1 MTILSCQEETCEIIG
16 INVKLKS
23 LDLTVI
29 CFYRPDKNIDDMD
42 PFYRYINTIRI
53 AHPKNKFLILGDF
66 NMPDIDWQRKINFP
80 STPTIQNVFV
90 SFLNDQNL
98 EQLIKVPTH
107 VKGNILDILCTDLGS
122 LILDTEVISPGLSD
136 HFLVTARIVG
146 NKSEGSGRVNTERDI
161 LRNFHK
167 ADILRFR
174 DAMEKLKQTIIY
186 LINSNSEIDDIWFE
200 FTNGI
205 HQAIQNHVP
214 SKNKKPKSVHEPSWF
229 NQKAKQACAKQR
241 KLYMRYKKCGDLQ
254 VFNKYKTLRKE
265 NKKLF
270 RNLKTQYMVDMLY
283 DPFNKGNTKPFFQ
296 YVKKL
301 KGNNNAIHAI
311 ETENH
316 ILSQDKSIIANTL
329 NLYFHSV
336 FSKPSVLPS
345 IPSLTHQSESFN
357 VTREGVIKLLLGLKK
372 GKAPGPDKITKEIL
386 CLDVDICAD
395 ILVLIFNLSLFSGT
409 IPTAVKS
416 GKCNPN
422 F

>member
-1 MTILSCQEETCEIIG
+1 M
-16 INVKLKS
+16 
-23 LDLTVI
+23 
-29 CFYRPDKNIDDMD
+29 
-42 PFYRYINTIRI
+42 
-53 AHPKNKFLILGDF
+53 
-66 NMPDIDWQRKINFP
+66 
-80 STPTIQNVFV
+80 
-90 SFLNDQNL
+90 
-98 EQLIKVPTH
+98 
-107 VKGNILDILCTDLGS
+107 
-122 LILDTEVISPGLSD
+122 
-136 HFLVTARIVG
+136 
-146 NKSEGSGRVNTERDI
+146 
-161 LRNFHK
+161 
-167 ADILRFR
+167 FR
-174 DAMEKLKQTIIY
+174 
-186 LINSNSEIDDIWFE
+186 NSNSEIDDIWFE

-214 SKNKKPKSVHEPSWF
+214 PKNNKPKSVHEPSWF
-229 NQKAKQACAKQR
+229 NQNGKQACAKKR

-296 YVKKL
+296 YVKNL

-311 ETENH
+311 QTENH